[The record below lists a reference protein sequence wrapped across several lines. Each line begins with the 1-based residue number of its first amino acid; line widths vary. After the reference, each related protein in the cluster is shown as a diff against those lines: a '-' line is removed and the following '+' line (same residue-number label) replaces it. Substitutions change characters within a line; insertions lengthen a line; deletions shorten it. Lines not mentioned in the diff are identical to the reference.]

1 MSGKK
6 GLSVA
11 ATFLFVAFGASWAV
25 ALRVDCRHKKSP
37 LQLHSSTESA
47 SVSKGKGG
55 QQLYRCGLVELAQPR
70 RGPQRLPQSLV
81 NDAVLYKSVR
91 EVSETLYVYVHASPD
106 EPQSNV
112 CEYISS
118 VYSRLWDE
126 MLLAD
131 SLGLNC
137 VVVGNIAGANFV
149 TREQLHSL
157 HSLEV
162 LYSFDATIKET
173 MEKKGLDFVY
183 SVAAAPVEGGGGGSG
198 AQFYYFD
205 SDNTAVPRFDRVAL
219 GGTFD
224 KLHNGHKKLLTL
236 AASCTTQSLVIG
248 ITGDVMLKAKSN
260 AAQIASF
267 EIRSQAVTSF
277 LQAIKPAL
285 RLEPVE
291 LADPFGPTISD
302 ATIQAIA
309 VSSETI
315 PGAIM
320 INEKRKE
327 VGMPPLHVLVSRR
340 GETATLSSTFL
351 RGLQN
356 R

>member
-1 MSGKK
+1 MSAKK
-6 GLSVA
+6 GGFSVA
-11 ATFLFVAFGASWAV
+11 ATLFIALSASWAV
-25 ALRVDCRHKKSP
+25 ALTMRVGNRNKKSL

-55 QQLYRCGLVELAQPR
+55 KQLYRCGLVELEQPG
-70 RGPQRLPQSLV
+70 GPQRLPLALV
-81 NDAVLYKSVR
+81 NDAVLFKSVR

-137 VVVGNIAGANFV
+137 FVVGNIAGANFV

-157 HSLEV
+157 HGLDV
-162 LYSFDATIKET
+162 LYSFDERIKET
-173 MEKKGLDFVY
+173 MEKKGLVFVN
-183 SVAAAPVEGGGGGSG
+183 SMTASLAGGAGGSG
-198 AQFYYFD
+198 TQFYYFD
-205 SDNTAVPRFDRVAL
+205 SYNTAVPRFDRVAL

-224 KLHNGHKKLLTL
+224 QLHNGHKKLLTL

-267 EIRSQAVTSF
+267 ENRSRAVTSF

-327 VGMPPLHVLVSRR
+327 AGMPALHVLVSRR

-351 RGLQN
+351 RGRAKQ
-356 R
+356 